1 MVISTLIFSSK
12 SSKSRRSHEGVKA
25 PVPVPKTSLS
35 QEDLDSLPPVAKIPK
50 TQPPVDAE
58 ISSDSE
64 PEVNT
69 LPAVNGDLQVT
80 INSNSIQFIYLDSNK
95 TCLSP

>member
-1 MVISTLIFSSK
+1 MVISTPISSSK
-12 SSKSRRSHEGVKA
+12 SSKSRRSHDSVKT

-69 LPAVNGDLQVT
+69 LPAVNGDLQVI
-80 INSNSIQFIYLDSNK
+80 INVKYVVKWEIL
-95 TCLSP
+95 